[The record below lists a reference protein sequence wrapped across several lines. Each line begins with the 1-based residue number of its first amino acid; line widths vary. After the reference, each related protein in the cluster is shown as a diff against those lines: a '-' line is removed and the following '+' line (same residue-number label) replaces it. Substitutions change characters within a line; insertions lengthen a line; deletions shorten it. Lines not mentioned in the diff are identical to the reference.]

1 MYPSFTGWMA
11 AASVGSLLAVQPPA
25 SAPPPADTTRE
36 QAAAAPAAPRREVV
50 VVGTRRPPP
59 PTRAQSRVDRAEL
72 EERLP
77 RSAPDAL
84 RYEPG
89 VYVQQS
95 AHGQGSPY
103 IRGRTGQQTVVL
115 FDGVRL
121 NTSTW
126 RQGPNQY
133 FFTVDSAAI
142 RSIEVTRGGA
152 STLFGSDA
160 IAGVIE
166 ARPIEPD
173 TRADRPAPGVNAK
186 VSLRGASADGEI
198 GGRAQLDAR
207 LTPSLSV
214 LVGGGHRR
222 VGALK
227 SGGPITSPATGVPPM
242 VPAFEAD
249 GVTQLG
255 TGYRELTGDSRLTL
269 SLPGGG
275 RLVGAGYL
283 YRQYDSPRTDQCP
296 APFAPRD
303 ECLSYDEQFR
313 SLAYLAYESVSS
325 PSARAAHWRLVGSYQ
340 RQHERRTLRRPSSF
354 VRNGGRDD
362 VDSFGLSLK
371 GQTAALARGEV
382 TASLRWG
389 GDVYLDQVASRA
401 WSEFTDVVT
410 VIPLSRGQYLDDSQY
425 LQGGVFGQLEAHLGT
440 RFTARGGLRLGGAAA
455 RADAEPT
462 SGTAAIDQQWLAV
475 VGHLGFE
482 ARLAAPLALLA
493 SYDRSYRAPNLDDLT
508 SRQQTGPGFQFENAG
523 LRAETS
529 DTYEAGARLDAG
541 AAGVDLWLF
550 RSVVK
555 DAIARSLRQ
564 IEQCPPA
571 TPACATSWSRF
582 QLVNAPGLS
591 IIDGVELS
599 ARVTP
604 GPSWQARASV
614 TYARGEGPNPQPAPD
629 DPALPHV
636 ARVPLSRVPPLNGS
650 LELRRAFGH
659 DRWQRLRPYLGGGLR
674 WALLQD
680 RLAPTDR
687 GDARIPEG
695 GTPGFLVLDLRA
707 GFRFGDRLLLAA
719 VLENLG
725 NAPYRYHGSSV
736 NGPGRG
742 LIVNL
747 EGSL

>member
-1 MYPSFTGWMA
+1 MSLSFTGWMA
-11 AASVGSLLAVQPPA
+11 AASLGGLLAVEPP
-25 SAPPPADTTRE
+25 SP
-36 QAAAAPAAPRREVV
+36 AAPEAPRREVV

-59 PTRAQSRVDRAEL
+59 PTRAQSRVERTEL

-173 TRADRPAPGVNAK
+173 NRADRPAPGASAR

-207 LTPSLSV
+207 LTSSLAV
-214 LVGGGHRR
+214 LVGAGHRR
-222 VGALK
+222 VGALR
-227 SGGPITSPATGVPPM
+227 SGGPIASPATGLAPM
-242 VPAFEAD
+242 VPAFDSD

-269 SLPGGG
+269 TLPGGG

-313 SLAYLAYESVSS
+313 SLTYLAYEQGNA
-325 PSARAAHWRLVGSYQ
+325 SAAARTAHWRLVASYQ

-362 VDSFGLSLK
+362 VDSFGLTLK
-371 GQTAALARGEV
+371 AQTAAMVFGDV
-382 TASLRWG
+382 TAGLRWG
-389 GDVYLDQVASRA
+389 GDLYLDQVASRA

-410 VIPLSRGQYLDDSQY
+410 LIPLSRGQYLDDSRY

-440 RFTARGGLRLGGAAA
+440 RLTARGGLRLGGAAA

-475 VGHLGFE
+475 VGHLGLE
-482 ARLAAPLALLA
+482 ARPGPPLALLA

-529 DTYEAGARLDAG
+529 DTYEVGARLNRG
-541 AAGVDLWLF
+541 AAGVDLWVF

-555 DAIARSLRQ
+555 HAIARSLRE

-599 ARVTP
+599 ARVSP
-604 GPSWQARASV
+604 GPAWQARASV

-650 LELRRAFGH
+650 LELRRAFGY

-707 GFRFGDRLLLAA
+707 GMRFGDRLLLAA

-725 NAPYRYHGSSV
+725 DAAYRYHGSSV